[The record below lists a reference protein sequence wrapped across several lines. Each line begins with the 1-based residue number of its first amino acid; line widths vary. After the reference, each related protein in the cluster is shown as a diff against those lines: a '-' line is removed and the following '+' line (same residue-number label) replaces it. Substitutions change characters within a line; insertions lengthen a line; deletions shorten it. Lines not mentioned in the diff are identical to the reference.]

1 MHVEM
6 KKNVIIGVIVII
18 IIAGIIGVLS
28 SSNIQTSVESPLEI
42 IEEPIIEEEV
52 SESNNQGRELSVE
65 LTEDFGLSSGP

>member
-1 MHVEM
+1 M